1 MSLFQTL
8 SADFQKNYMA
18 NAILGILL
26 SSCLGSIAA
35 MLILADGSSL
45 LHGIHLGWIVIICM
59 IYNAAV
65 LVNFKQKWVFILQVM
80 SVLSSIISIA
90 LYLIF

>member
-1 MSLFQTL
+1 MSLFQAL
-8 SADFQKNYMA
+8 SSDFQKNYMA
-18 NAILGILL
+18 NSILGIIV

-35 MLILADGSSL
+35 MLILADGSSF
-45 LHGIHLGWIVIICM
+45 LHGIHLGWMVMICM

-65 LVNFKQKWVFILQVM
+65 LVNFKQKWVFILQII
-80 SVLSSIISIA
+80 SVSSSIISIP